1 MRTVAKEPSTALAP
15 LPRAHLTL
23 SWHAN
28 PVHMPKAYRSS
39 VVDDDLGMPPRN
51 GAVSNPDVARL
62 VPARCRGYHR
72 EMTKLIDRCMIPMSC
87 RNVDRTHL
95 PMRTSFLSMGNS
107 TSGAPSFPAMRSRP
121 KETDAMLCRNSL
133 NFRTSVLS
141 EMSGGG
147 FWETCQ
153 GSAPRTRQLL
163 LNEGRGILAFFPRD
177 PRPIHGKP
185 PVTCAEAL
193 RCDKCVTQLISRGER
208 RKESVK
214 GADGPRQMP
223 GCPSVC
229 APLERVRCVLS

>member
-62 VPARCRGYHR
+62 VPAQCRGFHR
-72 EMTKLIDRCMIPMSC
+72 EMTTLLNRCMIPMSC
-87 RNVDRTHL
+87 RDVDRTHL

-121 KETDAMLCRNSL
+121 KETDAILSRNSL
-133 NFRTSVLS
+133 NFCASVLS
-141 EMSGGG
+141 EISGGG
-147 FWETCQ
+147 FGGNLPGLGPAHTTAVVERGTWNSGFLPARSSANSWEAS
-153 GSAPRTRQLL
+153 GHLR
-163 LNEGRGILAFFPRD
+163 RG
-177 PRPIHGKP
+177 
-185 PVTCAEAL
+185 VAL
-193 RCDKCVTQLISRGER
+193 RQVCNTVDFQGRKAERECKRG
-208 RKESVK
+208 
-214 GADGPRQMP
+214 
-223 GCPSVC
+223 
-229 APLERVRCVLS
+229 